1 MKRGNLCWYLEQQTD
16 QFVDFVDICQ
26 ESGCM
31 IELALKLR
39 KIVTNSKVSTIFMR
53 KVYNPS
59 WFSNLSSYYLF
70 QKLMPKAVFMIC
82 NCMIHGEHLLYCF

>member
-31 IELALKLR
+31 IELACFEIEKNSYKLQSFHHFYE
-39 KIVTNSKVSTIFMR
+39 KSIQSIMV
-53 KVYNPS
+53 
-59 WFSNLSSYYLF
+59 
-70 QKLMPKAVFMIC
+70 
-82 NCMIHGEHLLYCF
+82 